1 MIIAA
6 ELIFLPDK
14 RESTMKD
21 WKRFEQRMGRAAEAG
36 TRYLS
41 SVEKAMRRMSDKS
54 SIESRNAL
62 SDAKREAETSLSLIE
77 DALFAE
83 AGIQECIGLCDS
95 YQCLLMDA
103 VGDAPDEGEIRGNLE
118 ESIYQAELSM
128 DMLKAAV
135 DGYRSFEEEDGVL

>member
-1 MIIAA
+1 
-6 ELIFLPDK
+6 
-14 RESTMKD
+14 
-21 WKRFEQRMGRAAEAG
+21 MGRAAEAG

-83 AGIQECIGLCDS
+83 AGIAG
-95 YQCLLMDA
+95 
-103 VGDAPDEGEIRGNLE
+103 V
-118 ESIYQAELSM
+118 
-128 DMLKAAV
+128 KAKYLYA
-135 DGYRSFEEEDGVL
+135 FIFINKTTHII

>member
-1 MIIAA
+1 
-6 ELIFLPDK
+6 
-14 RESTMKD
+14 MKD
-21 WKRFEQRMGRAAEAG
+21 RDIFRERMRRAAEAG

-41 SVEKAMRRMSDKS
+41 SVEKAIRRMSDES

-128 DMLKAAV
+128 NMLKAAV

>member
-1 MIIAA
+1 
-6 ELIFLPDK
+6 
-14 RESTMKD
+14 
-21 WKRFEQRMGRAAEAG
+21 MGRAAEAG

-77 DALFAE
+77 DALFSE

>member
-1 MIIAA
+1 
-6 ELIFLPDK
+6 
-14 RESTMKD
+14 MKD

-62 SDAKREAETSLSLIE
+62 SDAKREAETSLSLVE

-95 YQCLLMDA
+95 YHCLLMDA
-103 VGDAPDEGEIRGNLE
+103 VSDAPDEGEIRGNLE

>member
-1 MIIAA
+1 
-6 ELIFLPDK
+6 
-14 RESTMKD
+14 MKD
-21 WKRFEQRMGRAAEAG
+21 WKRFKQRMGRAAEAG

-41 SVEKAMRRMSDKS
+41 SVEKVMRRMSDKS

-62 SDAKREAETSLSLIE
+62 SDAKREAETSLSLVE

-103 VGDAPDEGEIRGNLE
+103 VGDAPGEGEIRGNLE

>member
-1 MIIAA
+1 
-6 ELIFLPDK
+6 
-14 RESTMKD
+14 MKD

-62 SDAKREAETSLSLIE
+62 SDAKREAETSLSLVE

-83 AGIQECIGLCDS
+83 SGIQECIGLCDS
-95 YQCLLMDA
+95 YHCLLMDA

>member
-1 MIIAA
+1 
-6 ELIFLPDK
+6 
-14 RESTMKD
+14 
-21 WKRFEQRMGRAAEAG
+21 MGRAAEAG

-62 SDAKREAETSLSLIE
+62 SDAKREAETSLSLVE

-95 YQCLLMDA
+95 
-103 VGDAPDEGEIRGNLE
+103 VRSSRKGERMSPRRDWL
-118 ESIYQAELSM
+118 
-128 DMLKAAV
+128 
-135 DGYRSFEEEDGVL
+135 RSFP

>member
-1 MIIAA
+1 
-6 ELIFLPDK
+6 
-14 RESTMKD
+14 
-21 WKRFEQRMGRAAEAG
+21 MGRAAEAG

-62 SDAKREAETSLSLIE
+62 SDAKREAETSLSLVE

-83 AGIQECIGLCDS
+83 SGIQECIGLCDS
-95 YQCLLMDA
+95 YHCLLMDA

>member
-1 MIIAA
+1 
-6 ELIFLPDK
+6 
-14 RESTMKD
+14 MKD
-21 WKRFEQRMGRAAEAG
+21 RDIFRERMGRAAEAG

-41 SVEKAMRRMSDKS
+41 SVEKAIRRMSDES

-103 VGDAPDEGEIRGNLE
+103 GGDAPDEGEIRGNRE

>member
-1 MIIAA
+1 
-6 ELIFLPDK
+6 
-14 RESTMKD
+14 MKD

-62 SDAKREAETSLSLIE
+62 SDAKREAETSLSLVE

-83 AGIQECIGLCDS
+83 SGIQECIGLCDS
-95 YQCLLMDA
+95 YHCLLMDA
-103 VGDAPDEGEIRGNLE
+103 VNDAPDEGEIRGNLE

>member
-1 MIIAA
+1 
-6 ELIFLPDK
+6 
-14 RESTMKD
+14 MKD

-83 AGIQECIGLCDS
+83 ADIQECIGLCDS
-95 YQCLLMDA
+95 YHCLLMDA
-103 VGDAPDEGEIRGNLE
+103 VNDAPDEGEIRGNLE

>member
-1 MIIAA
+1 
-6 ELIFLPDK
+6 
-14 RESTMKD
+14 MKD

-83 AGIQECIGLCDS
+83 AGIQVEN
-95 YQCLLMDA
+95 
-103 VGDAPDEGEIRGNLE
+103 P
-118 ESIYQAELSM
+118 
-128 DMLKAAV
+128 
-135 DGYRSFEEEDGVL
+135 RSRDPRAH

>member
-1 MIIAA
+1 
-6 ELIFLPDK
+6 
-14 RESTMKD
+14 MKD

-62 SDAKREAETSLSLIE
+62 SDAKREAETSLSLVE

-95 YQCLLMDA
+95 YHCLLMDA

-135 DGYRSFEEEDGVL
+135 DGYRSFEEEDGIL

>member
-1 MIIAA
+1 
-6 ELIFLPDK
+6 
-14 RESTMKD
+14 MKD

-62 SDAKREAETSLSLIE
+62 SDAKREAETSLSLVE

-95 YQCLLMDA
+95 YHCRLMDA

-118 ESIYQAELSM
+118 EFIYQAELSM

>member
-1 MIIAA
+1 
-6 ELIFLPDK
+6 
-14 RESTMKD
+14 MKD

-95 YQCLLMDA
+95 YHCLLMDA
-103 VGDAPDEGEIRGNLE
+103 VNDAPDEGEIRGNLE

>member
-1 MIIAA
+1 
-6 ELIFLPDK
+6 
-14 RESTMKD
+14 MKD

-41 SVEKAMRRMSDKS
+41 SVEKAIRRMSDKS

-62 SDAKREAETSLSLIE
+62 SDAKREAETSLSLVE

-95 YQCLLMDA
+95 YHCLLMDA
-103 VGDAPDEGEIRGNLE
+103 VGDAPDEGEVRGNLE

>member
-1 MIIAA
+1 
-6 ELIFLPDK
+6 
-14 RESTMKD
+14 MKD

-95 YQCLLMDA
+95 YHCLLMDA

>member
-1 MIIAA
+1 
-6 ELIFLPDK
+6 
-14 RESTMKD
+14 MKD

-62 SDAKREAETSLSLIE
+62 SDAKREAETSLSLVE

-83 AGIQECIGLCDS
+83 AGIQECIGLCDT
-95 YQCLLMDA
+95 YQCLLMDT

>member
-1 MIIAA
+1 
-6 ELIFLPDK
+6 
-14 RESTMKD
+14 MKD

-62 SDAKREAETSLSLIE
+62 SDAKREAETSLSPVE

-83 AGIQECIGLCDS
+83 SGIQECIGLCDS
-95 YQCLLMDA
+95 YHCLLMDA

>member
-1 MIIAA
+1 
-6 ELIFLPDK
+6 
-14 RESTMKD
+14 MKD
-21 WKRFEQRMGRAAEAG
+21 RDIFRERMGRAAEAG
-36 TRYLS
+36 SGYMR
-41 SVEKAMRRMSDKS
+41 SVEEAMRRMSDEC
-54 SIESRNAL
+54 SIEWRTAL
-62 SDAKREAETSLSLIE
+62 SDTKREAETSISLVE

>member
-1 MIIAA
+1 
-6 ELIFLPDK
+6 
-14 RESTMKD
+14 MKD

-62 SDAKREAETSLSLIE
+62 SDAKREAETSLSLVE

-83 AGIQECIGLCDS
+83 AGIQECIGLCDR

-103 VGDAPDEGEIRGNLE
+103 VGDAPDEGEVRGNLE

>member
-1 MIIAA
+1 
-6 ELIFLPDK
+6 
-14 RESTMKD
+14 
-21 WKRFEQRMGRAAEAG
+21 MGRAAEAG

-77 DALFAE
+77 DALCAE

>member
-1 MIIAA
+1 
-6 ELIFLPDK
+6 
-14 RESTMKD
+14 MKD

-62 SDAKREAETSLSLIE
+62 SDAKREAETSLSLVE

-103 VGDAPDEGEIRGNLE
+103 VGDATDEGEIRGNLE

>member
-1 MIIAA
+1 
-6 ELIFLPDK
+6 
-14 RESTMKD
+14 MKD

-41 SVEKAMRRMSDKS
+41 SVEKAMRSMSDKS

-62 SDAKREAETSLSLIE
+62 SDAKREAETSLSLVE

-83 AGIQECIGLCDS
+83 AGIQECSGVCDG

-103 VGDAPDEGEIRGNLE
+103 GGDAPDEGEIRGNLE
-118 ESIYQAELSM
+118 
-128 DMLKAAV
+128 
-135 DGYRSFEEEDGVL
+135 

>member
-1 MIIAA
+1 
-6 ELIFLPDK
+6 
-14 RESTMKD
+14 MKD
-21 WKRFEQRMGRAAEAG
+21 RDIFRERMERAAEAG

-62 SDAKREAETSLSLIE
+62 SDAKREAETSLSLVE

-83 AGIQECIGLCDS
+83 SGIQECIGLCDS
-95 YQCLLMDA
+95 YHCLLMDA

>member
-1 MIIAA
+1 
-6 ELIFLPDK
+6 
-14 RESTMKD
+14 MKD
-21 WKRFEQRMGRAAEAG
+21 RDIFRERMGRAAEAG

-41 SVEKAMRRMSDKS
+41 SVEKAMRRMSDES

-62 SDAKREAETSLSLIE
+62 SDAKHEAETSLSLIE

-95 YQCLLMDA
+95 YHCLLMDA
-103 VGDAPDEGEIRGNLE
+103 VNDAPDEGEIRGNLE

>member
-1 MIIAA
+1 
-6 ELIFLPDK
+6 
-14 RESTMKD
+14 MKD

-62 SDAKREAETSLSLIE
+62 SDAKREAETSLSLVE

-95 YQCLLMDA
+95 YQCLLMDT

>member
-1 MIIAA
+1 
-6 ELIFLPDK
+6 
-14 RESTMKD
+14 MKD
-21 WKRFEQRMGRAAEAG
+21 RDIFRERMGRAAEAG

-41 SVEKAMRRMSDKS
+41 SVEKAMRRMSDES

-95 YQCLLMDA
+95 YHCLLMDA

>member
-1 MIIAA
+1 
-6 ELIFLPDK
+6 
-14 RESTMKD
+14 MKD
-21 WKRFEQRMGRAAEAG
+21 RDIFRERMGRAAEAG
-36 TRYLS
+36 TRS
-41 SVEKAMRRMSDKS
+41 PRSVDQAIRRMSDAS

-62 SDAKREAETSLSLIE
+62 PDAKREAETSLSLVE

>member
-1 MIIAA
+1 
-6 ELIFLPDK
+6 
-14 RESTMKD
+14 MKD

-62 SDAKREAETSLSLIE
+62 SDAKREAETSLSLVE

-95 YQCLLMDA
+95 YHCLLMDA

>member
-1 MIIAA
+1 
-6 ELIFLPDK
+6 
-14 RESTMKD
+14 MKD
-21 WKRFEQRMGRAAEAG
+21 RDIFRERMGRAAEAG
-36 TRYLS
+36 TQYLS
-41 SVEKAMRRMSDKS
+41 SVEKAMRRMSDES

-95 YQCLLMDA
+95 YHCLLMDA